1 MEFKEWFCL
10 KDRDNFSI
18 DPKVTPTDARF
29 YFGRDD
35 IKEKLMKQIR
45 ISFIDPGVTKM
56 IIYGAYGSGKTQT
69 LYHIKHYLSTNKP
82 KDCKFKPL
90 LIHLDLEMQRK
101 SNHAS
106 WHSQLLESLGKNK
119 VQSWLEQIPQRG
131 ENLDKELAIL
141 FRNTN
146 IAECIKKLMISGDIA
161 LSAWR
166 WLCGQAMPNRELN
179 ELSVTRNLG
188 QLRVEDLTEC
198 LIGIGNLAKKNGE
211 IIIFLMDEA
220 EQFRDVTDAGSMK
233 LLHDYLRKLCE
244 NSNKSVGFV
253 IAGYAITLDDM
264 PEWYI
269 RADIQRRLGNNN
281 IIEIPPLPA
290 VREVRIFTEELI
302 AEFIDKEKAD
312 KKIKSE
318 KLKTTP
324 NAFPFA
330 KDSLEKICQYAIQD
344 PTKALPSH
352 IIKTINECAI
362 RVWDEEKAI
371 IGDDIVDAVAPLI
384 FG

>member
-35 IKEKLMKQIR
+35 IKEQIVKQIR
-45 ISFIDPGVTKM
+45 ISFVDPGVPKM

-90 LIHLDLEMQRK
+90 LIHLDLEMQKK
-101 SNHAS
+101 SDHTS
-106 WHSQLLESLGKNK
+106 WHSQLLEALGKDN
-119 VQSWLEQIPQRG
+119 VQGWLQKMIDARG
-131 ENLDKELAIL
+131 NIDDELSGIYKDP
-141 FRNTN
+141 N
-146 IAECIKKLMISGDIA
+146 IRECIKKLLLSGDIA

-166 WLCGQAMPNRELN
+166 WLSGQAMSNKELN
-179 ELSVTRNLG
+179 ELRVTRNLG
-188 QLRVEDLTEC
+188 QQCVEDLTEC

-220 EQFRDVTDAGSMK
+220 EQFRDVTDGGSMK
-233 LLHDYLRKLCE
+233 LLHDYLRKLSE
-244 NSNKSVGFV
+244 SSNKSVGFI
-253 IAGYAITLDDM
+253 IAGFALSVDDM

-269 RADIQRRLGNNN
+269 RPDIQRRLGNNN

-290 VREVRIFTEELI
+290 VREVEIFIDELI
-302 AEFIDKEKAD
+302 TEFVDRSKAEG
-312 KKIKSE
+312 KIKSE
-318 KLKTTP
+318 KLKTSGNP
-324 NAFPFA
+324 FPFT

-352 IIKTINECAI
+352 IIKTITECAI
-362 RVWDEEKAI
+362 RAWDEEKAI
-371 IGDDIVDAVAPLI
+371 IEDDIVDAVAPLI